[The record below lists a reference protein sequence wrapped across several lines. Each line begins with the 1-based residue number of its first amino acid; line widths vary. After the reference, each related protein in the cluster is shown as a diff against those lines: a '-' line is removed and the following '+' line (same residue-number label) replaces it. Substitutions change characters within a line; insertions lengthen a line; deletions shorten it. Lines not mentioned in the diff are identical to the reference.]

1 MRHPREEFSLRD
13 SIAFL
18 SKSGISEYV
27 LKAKV
32 VRGYCDVEY
41 SAIRVGVNRS
51 KHRNVVPDAGKPP
64 RYFEFVK
71 RHFNEIIGL
80 VDDNRTSGVRLTS
93 KSIQLTE
100 DARSKFLQGWEIVQE
115 RLKSSEYDVSSRV
128 GGSFNKY

>member
-13 SIAFL
+13 SIDFL
-18 SKSGISEYV
+18 NKSGIPEYV
-27 LKAKV
+27 RKAKV
-32 VRGYCDVEY
+32 VRGYCDIEY

-51 KHRNVVPDAGKPP
+51 KHRNAIPCKNP

-71 RHFNEIIGL
+71 RHLSDIIGL
-80 VDDNRTSGVRLTS
+80 VDDDITRGIMMTS

-115 RLKSSEYDVSSRV
+115 RLKSPEYDVSS
-128 GGSFNKY
+128 